1 MSVSVIASLGTSPPV
16 VTEFISW
23 IAPVENVDR
32 LILLAT
38 SDPGVL
44 AGAELIKAAIKL
56 RYPHI
61 VTKSHILKISD
72 ILSEEDNMS
81 FIEEVSKILAREKK
95 DPSRRM
101 YICLAGGRKEMVTSL
116 MLLAQVF
123 GVDGVFHV
131 VSPYIREMNIELE
144 KARRDIATLYESDDP
159 LKFYE
164 EHKEIF
170 DKLMFPDKSTYN
182 VVKIPIIPYPADLLK
197 KLMLLAERRSLP
209 IEKIGLTKSY
219 LARLAKAGLIH
230 IAGKKVIISDEL
242 RKLLSAISSSMSDSS
257 SEGSP
262 NMPVTP
268 L

>member
-1 MSVSVIASLGTSPPV
+1 
-16 VTEFISW
+16 
-23 IAPVENVDR
+23 R
-32 LILLAT
+32 
-38 SDPGVL
+38 
-44 AGAELIKAAIKL
+44 
-56 RYPHI
+56 
-61 VTKSHILKISD
+61 
-72 ILSEEDNMS
+72 
-81 FIEEVSKILAREKK
+81 
-95 DPSRRM
+95 
-101 YICLAGGRKEMVTSL
+101 
-116 MLLAQVF
+116 
-123 GVDGVFHV
+123 
-131 VSPYIREMNIELE
+131 
-144 KARRDIATLYESDDP
+144 
-159 LKFYE
+159 
-164 EHKEIF
+164 EIF

-197 KLMLLAERRSLP
+197 KLMLLAERRSLS